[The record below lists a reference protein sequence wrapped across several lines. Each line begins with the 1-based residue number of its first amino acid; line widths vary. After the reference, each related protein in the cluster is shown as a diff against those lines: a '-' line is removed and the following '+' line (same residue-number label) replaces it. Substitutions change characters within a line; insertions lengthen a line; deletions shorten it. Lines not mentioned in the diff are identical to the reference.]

1 VAEPALL
8 SEALASSQRLGM
20 LGDRPIPEVIE
31 HARAFVTALA
41 DVHGVVVDL
50 GAGGGVPGLVIAH
63 DRPDLRLVLIDRRTA
78 RTDHLRRLVGR
89 LGWGDRVEVVAAD
102 AAAVVGRMTP
112 ADAAVA
118 RGFGPPLTTLTAAA
132 RLVVAGGLLVV
143 SEPPDPDPTRWPAAQ
158 VSAAGWSRTS
168 SPDPRVATFRRR
180 ST

>member
-1 VAEPALL
+1 VAEPAGLIA
-8 SEALASSQRLGM
+8 ALASSQRLGM

-31 HARAFVTALA
+31 HARAFVAALA
-41 DVHGVVVDL
+41 GVHGVVVDL

-78 RTDHLRRLVGR
+78 RTDHLRRLVAR
-89 LGWGDRVEVVAAD
+89 LRWGDRVEVVAVD
-102 AAAVVGRMTP
+102 AASAAQQIGP

-118 RGFGPPLTTLTAAA
+118 RGFGPPLTTLAVAA

-143 SEPPDPDPTRWPAAQ
+143 SEPPGPDPTRWPTAD
-158 VSAAGWSRTS
+158 VTAAGWTPTP
-168 SPDPRVATFRRR
+168 SPDARVATFRRR

>member
-1 VAEPALL
+1 MAEPAGLI
-8 SEALASSQRLGM
+8 EALASSQRLGM

-63 DRPDLRLVLIDRRTA
+63 DRPDLRLVLIDRRST
-78 RTDHLRRLVGR
+78 RTDHLRRLVAR

-102 AAAVVGRMTP
+102 AAAVVGRLAP

-118 RGFGPPLTTLTAAA
+118 RGFGPPLTTLAAA
-132 RLVVAGGLLVV
+132 TRLVIAGGLLVV
-143 SEPPDPDPTRWPAAQ
+143 SEPPVPDPTRWPAAD
-158 VSAAGWSRTS
+158 VTAAGWSRIP

>member
-1 VAEPALL
+1 VAEPAGL
-8 SEALASSQRLGM
+8 SEALASSQRVGI

-63 DRPDLRLVLIDRRTA
+63 DRPDLRLVLIDRRRT
-78 RTDHLRRLVGR
+78 RTDHLRRLVAR
-89 LGWGDRVEVVAAD
+89 LGWGNRVEVVAAD
-102 AAAVVGRMTP
+102 VAGIGALVAP

-118 RGFGPPLTTLTAAA
+118 RGFGPPLTTLAAAA
-132 RLVVAGGLLVV
+132 RLVVTGGLLVV
-143 SEPPDPDPTRWPAAQ
+143 SEPPDPDPTRWPAAK
-158 VSAAGWSRTS
+158 VAAAGWNRVP